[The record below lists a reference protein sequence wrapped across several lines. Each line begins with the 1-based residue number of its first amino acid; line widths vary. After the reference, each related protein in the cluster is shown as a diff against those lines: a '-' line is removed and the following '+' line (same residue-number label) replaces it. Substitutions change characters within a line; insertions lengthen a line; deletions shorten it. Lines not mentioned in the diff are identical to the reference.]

1 MNKTELTET
10 IQSYDNSVE
19 GFCNAIAK
27 LTNYNETYDALAQ
40 NIQDNCAI
48 LELASGPAQISAYIL
63 KTKKACV
70 TCVDLSKKMLAAA
83 EKKLKKCAN
92 CITADFCMGNITD
105 FSNGKKYDA
114 VILGFGIPY
123 LDSSQAEQCIKNAA
137 ENLTKNGSIFY
148 ISFMEGTK
156 CGFEK
161 TSFGGE
167 NKFFINYH
175 TKQAVQNCLEKY
187 GFSVQQTWALP
198 YTESDGSVTTDR
210 IFLCRKMNE
219 QPVRKGQ

>member
-27 LTNYNETYDALAQ
+27 LTNYNETYDALAK

-83 EKKLKKCAN
+83 EKK
-92 CITADFCMGNITD
+92 I
-105 FSNGKKYDA
+105 
-114 VILGFGIPY
+114 
-123 LDSSQAEQCIKNAA
+123 
-137 ENLTKNGSIFY
+137 
-148 ISFMEGTK
+148 
-156 CGFEK
+156 EK
-161 TSFGGE
+161 MCKLHYSRFLHGQH
-167 NKFFINYH
+167 NRFFQRQKI
-175 TKQAVQNCLEKY
+175 
-187 GFSVQQTWALP
+187 
-198 YTESDGSVTTDR
+198 
-210 IFLCRKMNE
+210 
-219 QPVRKGQ
+219 

>member
-1 MNKTELTET
+1 MQQKILQKMEAFFTSVLWKE
-10 IQSYDNSVE
+10 QSV
-19 GFCNAIAK
+19 
-27 LTNYNETYDALAQ
+27 AL
-40 NIQDNCAI
+40 
-48 LELASGPAQISAYIL
+48 
-63 KTKKACV
+63 K
-70 TCVDLSKKMLAAA
+70 
-83 EKKLKKCAN
+83 
-92 CITADFCMGNITD
+92 
-105 FSNGKKYDA
+105 
-114 VILGFGIPY
+114 
-123 LDSSQAEQCIKNAA
+123 
-137 ENLTKNGSIFY
+137 
-148 ISFMEGTK
+148 
-156 CGFEK
+156 K

>member
-1 MNKTELTET
+1 MNETELAET

-27 LTNYNETYDALAQ
+27 LTNYNETYDVLAQ
-40 NIQDNCAI
+40 NIQDNSSI
-48 LELASGPAQISAYIL
+48 LELASGPAQISAHIL

-70 TCVDLSKKMLAAA
+70 TCVDLSRKMLAAA
-83 EKKLKKCAN
+83 EKKLNKCAN
-92 CITADFCMGNITD
+92 CITAEFYPGNITD
-105 FSNGKKYDA
+105 FSSGKKYDA

-123 LDSSQAEQCIKNAA
+123 LDSGQAEQCIKNAA

-167 NKFFINYH
+167 NKFFIHYH
-175 TKQAVQNCLEKY
+175 TKQAVQDCLEKH
-187 GFSVQQTWALP
+187 GFSVQKTWGLP
-198 YTESDGSVTTDR
+198 YTESDGSITTDR
-210 IFLCRKMNE
+210 IFLCRKNA
-219 QPVRKGQ
+219 